1 MEDSIL
7 ALLDNAKKEIVA
19 SNSTSFV
26 NQVRVKYIGRTGL
39 LTSMLKDLKNFPS
52 QDRPAIGKLLND
64 ARIAIENLISQK
76 TAELIVEEQKQKE
89 YNETLDISLS
99 LPSYKRGV
107 LHPLSI
113 VKNEII
119 DIFTGLGFSIEDGP
133 EIELSK
139 YNFELLNI
147 PADHPSRAFCDSFY
161 ISDDILLR
169 TQTSGIQARVM
180 EKTLPPIKII
190 CPGKV
195 YRPDDDATHSPMFQQ
210 IEGLYVDKNVSLAD
224 LKSVLQLFAKKFFSE
239 STKVRFRPSYFPF
252 TEPSVEVDLSC
263 AMCGGA
269 GCSLCK
275 GTGWLELLGAGVV
288 NPIVLDNCGIDSSIY
303 SGFAFGIGIERA
315 TMVKY
320 GIPDMRILFDG
331 DVRYIDQFR

>member
-26 NQVRVKYIGRTGL
+26 NEVRVKYIGRTGL

-99 LPSYKRGV
+99 LPSYKIGV